1 MPVHISDSRIYR
13 NSWSTPELRALFDD
27 AALTAGWIETMVVL
41 AETEAEFGLIPEA
54 AARQLTEACRNVKLD
69 DAFFNEVREDFERT
83 NHSLLGLIRALQ
95 RRCPEKSGEWL
106 CYGATVQDIT
116 DTHTTR
122 VLVRVCEIFRQRLAG
137 IAEVLCGLARR
148 YRDTPMCGRTHGQ
161 PGLPI
166 TFGFKAAGWLDEIQR
181 HRQRLVEME
190 VRLGIGQLAGG
201 VGSIS
206 SFGPEALALQQRFF
220 EKLSL
225 SAPAI
230 SWTAARDRLA
240 EWLNLLALITAT
252 ADRIGHEVYNL
263 QRPEIG
269 ELSEGFV
276 PGTVGSITMPQKR
289 NPEISEHLGT
299 LARTVRHQ
307 AAHMAENLVHDHER
321 DGRSWK
327 GEWAIL
333 PGACLAADKALALLH
348 DLLQHLNV
356 HEDRMLENLLA
367 TRGFVYGERVML
379 ALAPK
384 LGKQSAHALV
394 YRVAMDAAEHG
405 TGLREAVL
413 AEPEIVE
420 ALGAEE
426 IGNLF
431 DVGQS
436 TGFCTQMVDRVL
448 AEAEAHRLSTRKHL
462 GKMHNR
468 EEQNQSPL
476 PPGLPLPTNSE

>member
-1 MPVHISDSRIYR
+1 MPVHISDSAIYR

-27 AALTAGWIETMVVL
+27 AALTAGWIEVMVVL

-54 AARQLTEACRNVKLD
+54 AARQLAEACRNAKLD
-69 DAFFNEVREDFERT
+69 EAFFAEVREDFERT

-116 DTHTTR
+116 DTHTAR
-122 VLVRVCEIFRQRLAG
+122 VLVNARDIFASQLAG
-137 IAEVLCGLARR
+137 VAAALSSLALR

-181 HRQRLVEME
+181 HRRRLAETEARTNV
-190 VRLGIGQLAGG
+190 GQLAGG
-201 VGSIS
+201 VGSLS
-206 SFGPEALALQQRFF
+206 SLGPEALALQRRFF
-220 EKLSL
+220 EKLGL

-230 SWTAARDRLA
+230 SWTASRDRLA

-269 ELSEGFV
+269 ELGEGFV

-333 PGACLAADKALALLH
+333 PGACLAAGKALALLR
-348 DLLQHLNV
+348 DLLEHL
-356 HEDRMLENLLA
+356 EIREERMLGNLLA
-367 TRGFVYGERVML
+367 TRGFVHGERVML

-394 YRVAMDAAEHG
+394 YRVAMDAAEQG
-405 TGLREAVL
+405 IGLREAVL
-413 AEPEIVE
+413 AEPQIMET
-420 ALGAEE
+420 LGIEGIE
-426 IGNLF
+426 SLF
-431 DVGQS
+431 DIGQS
-436 TGFCTQMVDRVL
+436 TGFCAQMVDRVL

-462 GKMHNR
+462 GKVPNR

-476 PPGLPLPTNSE
+476 PPGEG